1 MVVLGSHIESPG
13 AILNA
18 VDEDNRQEDYTDKK
32 ENKIFLLYKEF
43 RREQLQSHTKLTA
56 SSYMTKN
63 LRISTYIRN
72 PFLIYDVFISIG
84 LSRKC
89 ILYHSAKYKVFQP
102 QRRSRFFR
110 CDES

>member
-32 ENKIFLLYKEF
+32 ENEIFLIYKEF

-63 LRISTYIRN
+63 LRIFSYIIGT
-72 PFLIYDVFISIG
+72 PSLYMTFLSV
-84 LSRKC
+84 
-89 ILYHSAKYKVFQP
+89 
-102 QRRSRFFR
+102 
-110 CDES
+110 